1 MSFPWALIMRAGLGQ
16 LRLPP
21 EQFWRMTLKEL
32 AAALARPPRADGKML
47 RELMNRYPDAQSPPG
62 APRRPPR

>member
-1 MSFPWALIMRAGLGQ
+1 MSFPWKRIMRLGLCE

-32 AAALARPPRADGKML
+32 AAALGHETVDVKNL
-47 RELMNRYPDAQSPPG
+47 RRLMNEETGHGRN
-62 APRRPPR
+62 